1 MASIFFKCGDQAHV
15 ELIIVCILAEDNA
28 LGEKD
33 LVKLCASV
41 NPVMALPIYVFC
53 SFPDFMLPDGLAT
66 FCTVREREGMTAV
79 VERSDAQRLR
89 LPYTYESRLITL
101 MVHSSLEAVGFIAVI
116 SRELAQAGIP
126 CNAIAGY
133 CHDHIF
139 VPVERADEAMTL
151 LKAIAAGA
159 GA

>member
-1 MASIFFKCGDQAHV
+1 LHPWENK
-15 ELIIVCILAEDNA
+15 A

-33 LVKLCASV
+33 LVKLCASLD
-41 NPVMALPIYVFC
+41 PVMALPIYVFC
-53 SFPDFMLPDGLAT
+53 SFPDFILPDGLAT

-79 VERSDAQRLR
+79 VEQSDAHRLR

>member
-1 MASIFFKCGDQAHV
+1 M
-15 ELIIVCILAEDNA
+15 
-28 LGEKD
+28 GEKD
-33 LVKLCASV
+33 LMKLCASL

-79 VERSDAQRLR
+79 VEQSDAQRLR

-116 SRELAQAGIP
+116 SRELAQARIP

-139 VPVERADEAMTL
+139 VPVERAEESMTL

>member
-1 MASIFFKCGDQAHV
+1 LHPWENK
-15 ELIIVCILAEDNA
+15 A

-33 LVKLCASV
+33 LVKLCASLD
-41 NPVMALPIYVFC
+41 PVMALPIYVFC
-53 SFPDFMLPDGLAT
+53 SFPDFILPDGLAT

-79 VERSDAQRLR
+79 VEQSDAQRLR

-101 MVHSSLEAVGFIAVI
+101 TVHSSLEAVGFIAVI

-126 CNAIAGY
+126 CNAIAG
-133 CHDHIF
+133 CRHDHIF
-139 VPVERADEAMTL
+139 VPVERAEESMTV

-159 GA
+159 RA

>member
-1 MASIFFKCGDQAHV
+1 MRRQAHF
-15 ELIIVCILAEDNA
+15 ELTIVCILAEDNA

-33 LVKLCASV
+33 LVKLCASL

-79 VERSDAQRLR
+79 VEQSDAQRLR

-116 SRELAQAGIP
+116 SRELAQARIP

-139 VPVERADEAMTL
+139 VPVERAEESMTL

>member
-1 MASIFFKCGDQAHV
+1 
-15 ELIIVCILAEDNA
+15 

-33 LVKLCASV
+33 LMKLCASL

-79 VERSDAQRLR
+79 VEQSDAQRLR

-116 SRELAQAGIP
+116 SRELAQARIP

-139 VPVERADEAMTL
+139 VPVERAEESMTL

>member
-1 MASIFFKCGDQAHV
+1 LHPWENK
-15 ELIIVCILAEDNA
+15 A

-33 LVKLCASV
+33 LVKLCASL

-79 VERSDAQRLR
+79 VEQSDAQRLR

-116 SRELAQAGIP
+116 SRELAQARIP

-139 VPVERADEAMTL
+139 VPVERAEESMTL

>member
-1 MASIFFKCGDQAHV
+1 LHPWENK
-15 ELIIVCILAEDNA
+15 A

-33 LVKLCASV
+33 LVKLCASLD
-41 NPVMALPIYVFC
+41 PVMALPIYVFC
-53 SFPDFMLPDGLAT
+53 SFPDFILPDGLAT

-79 VERSDAQRLR
+79 VEQSDAQRLR

-126 CNAIAGY
+126 CNAIAG
-133 CHDHIF
+133 CRHDHIF
-139 VPVERADEAMTL
+139 VPVERAEESMTV

-159 GA
+159 RA

>member
-1 MASIFFKCGDQAHV
+1 LNPW
-15 ELIIVCILAEDNA
+15 ENNA

-33 LVKLCASV
+33 LMKLCASL
-41 NPVMALPIYVFC
+41 NPVMALPVYVFC

-66 FCTVREREGMTAV
+66 ICTVRELEGLTAV
-79 VERSDAQRLR
+79 IEQSDAHRLR

-101 MVHSSLEAVGFIAVI
+101 MVHSSLEAVGFIDVI
-116 SRELAQAGIP
+116 SRELAQAAIP

-139 VPVERADEAMTL
+139 VPLDRAEEAMNL
-151 LKAIAAGA
+151 LKEIPAGVSLNHTSI
-159 GA
+159 

>member
-1 MASIFFKCGDQAHV
+1 MRRQPHV
-15 ELIIVCILAEDNA
+15 ELTIVCTLAEDNA

-33 LVKLCASV
+33 LMKLCASL

-79 VERSDAQRLR
+79 VEQSDAQRLR

-101 MVHSSLEAVGFIAVI
+101 RVHSSLEAVGFIAVI
-116 SRELAQAGIP
+116 SRELAQARIP

-139 VPVERADEAMTL
+139 VPVERAEESMTL

>member
-1 MASIFFKCGDQAHV
+1 MRRQPHV
-15 ELIIVCILAEDNA
+15 ELTIVCTLAEDNA

-33 LVKLCASV
+33 LMKLCASL

-79 VERSDAQRLR
+79 VEQSDAQRLR

-116 SRELAQAGIP
+116 SRELAQARIP

-139 VPVERADEAMTL
+139 VPVERAEESMTL

>member
-1 MASIFFKCGDQAHV
+1 M
-15 ELIIVCILAEDNA
+15 
-28 LGEKD
+28 GEKD
-33 LVKLCASV
+33 LMKLCASL
-41 NPVMALPIYVFC
+41 NPVMALPVYVFC

-66 FCTVREREGMTAV
+66 ICTVRELEGLTAV
-79 VERSDAQRLR
+79 IEQSDAHRLR

-116 SRELAQAGIP
+116 SRELAQARIP

-139 VPVERADEAMTL
+139 VPVERAEESMTL